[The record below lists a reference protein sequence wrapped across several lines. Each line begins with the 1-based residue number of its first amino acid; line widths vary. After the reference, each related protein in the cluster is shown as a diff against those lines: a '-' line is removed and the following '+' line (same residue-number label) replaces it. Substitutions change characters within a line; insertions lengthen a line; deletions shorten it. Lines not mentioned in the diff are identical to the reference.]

1 MSAHGPH
8 ASSSAAGLAP
18 NLPPPLENG
27 DRLARCEF
35 ERRYDARA
43 DLKKAELIDGVVY
56 LPSPVRASSHAQPNA
71 ALSAWLGTYGAFTP
85 RVHALDNATVRL
97 DQDNEPQPDALLRM
111 DAEAGGRSRI
121 STDDYVEGA
130 PELVAEVAA
139 SSASYDLH
147 AKLNVYRRNGV
158 QEYIV
163 WRPLDRVLDWF
174 VLRGGEYA
182 PLVPN
187 AEGVMESERFPGL
200 RLPVAALLAGDVA
213 AVLTE
218 LRRGLDSPAH
228 AGFVAGP
235 AGGEGR

>member
-1 MSAHGPH
+1 
-8 ASSSAAGLAP
+8 
-18 NLPPPLENG
+18 
-27 DRLARCEF
+27 
-35 ERRYDARA
+35 
-43 DLKKAELIDGVVY
+43 
-56 LPSPVRASSHAQPNA
+56 
-71 ALSAWLGTYGAFTP
+71 
-85 RVHALDNATVRL
+85 
-97 DQDNEPQPDALLRM
+97 M

-163 WRPLDRVLDWF
+163 WRPLDRALDWF

-218 LRRGLDSPAH
+218 LQRGLDSPAH